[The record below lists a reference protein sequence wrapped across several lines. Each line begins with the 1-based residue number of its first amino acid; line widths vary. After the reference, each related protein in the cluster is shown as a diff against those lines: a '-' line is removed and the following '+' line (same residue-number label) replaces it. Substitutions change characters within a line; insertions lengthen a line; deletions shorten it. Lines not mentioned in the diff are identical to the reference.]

1 MFIRTK
7 IKHFQLVLWGGG
19 ISAQPFT
26 PQQKENSVIRSSARW
41 SRGPR
46 DSPGN
51 FTVSVWPVK

>member
-26 PQQKENSVIRSSARW
+26 PQQKENSVIRSSA
-41 SRGPR
+41 P
-46 DSPGN
+46 
-51 FTVSVWPVK
+51 